1 MAGDRQR
8 LLTIALAVGL
18 SLVLGWNIYRAE
30 VETKPDQIQVG
41 TVQTGSDGPGQ
52 TVTSIWSMPGQQ
64 PPAPTP

>member
-30 VETKPDQIQVG
+30 VETRPDEIQIG
-41 TVQTGSDGPGQ
+41 TIQDDSTAPAG

-64 PPAPTP
+64 QPTTP